1 MFGVRFL
8 LACLKISSKLPYRV
22 LMSAGAFGGSIIY
35 IVAHK
40 RRAIAAKNLELCFPQ
55 LNSVEQQK
63 LLRAHFS
70 SLGRALFESGLAY
83 YAPDEKLRPLLKI
96 DGLQNLEAALSRGH
110 GAILVAAHFTSM
122 ELCGRLLGLEAEY
135 DAVIRPFSNPDIDTI
150 VDAGRRRAVERA
162 IPKKNFK
169 QFLRGLKANRAVLIT
184 VDQATTASNKVMA
197 KFFGVPA
204 ATSVNA
210 ARIAQKTGAA
220 VLPVLWFREADLSG
234 YRVEIG
240 EPIAGFPT
248 GDPLVDASRINS
260 LIEDQVRRAP
270 EQYYWIHRRFKND
283 PSPYD

>member
-1 MFGVRFL
+1 
-8 LACLKISSKLPYRV
+8 
-22 LMSAGAFGGSIIY
+22 MSAGAFGGSIIY